1 MGKNLPQFS
10 GGESFCI
17 SRWWIGF
24 IQVLMCFIITL
35 KAPTFCHKKFQ
46 VMKID
51 FLLLKLFLFF
61 LLEYSNNQIFYS
73 TQLPIHICY
82 RNLNIE
88 RNLSS
93 LSPRKVLPN
102 KLVYFHLSL
111 SITGQPLPVAHC
123 KTKIQTV
130 IFGIQTKLWY
140 GGRPWAG
147 NSGKYLKNKNKEF
160 GKNILLFSQSNT
172 IVNCSIS
179 YGKDCDGGLDYFKRG
194 YHWI

>member
-1 MGKNLPQFS
+1 
-10 GGESFCI
+10 
-17 SRWWIGF
+17 
-24 IQVLMCFIITL
+24 MCFIITL

-123 KTKIQTV
+123 KTQDPDCYFWNPDKIMV
-130 IFGIQTKLWY
+130 RWSSMSRKFGQI
-140 GGRPWAG
+140 P
-147 NSGKYLKNKNKEF
+147 
-160 GKNILLFSQSNT
+160 
-172 IVNCSIS
+172 
-179 YGKDCDGGLDYFKRG
+179 
-194 YHWI
+194 